1 MASDYYD
8 ILGVPK
14 GASDEEIKRA
24 FRKLAHQYHPDKPG
38 GNADKFKK
46 INEAYQTLGDAEK
59 RKRYDQFGPAYEQ
72 MGGTGG
78 GFGGFGGPGGMRFDF
93 GDLGD
98 VFGDIFGGA
107 GGPFADAFGGGRS
120 RTREKRGRNIEMD
133 IQLSFTEAAF
143 GQERTI
149 KLSKEMT
156 CDACQ
161 GTGAEPGSK
170 LADCLQCGGTGQ
182 VSRLQQTIL
191 GTIQTATTCPKC
203 GGAGKIPEKSCRKC
217 GGEGLIKGVKE
228 LTVKVP
234 AGIND
239 GEVLRM
245 TGEGEVVGRG
255 GRPGDLY
262 LNIRIKPDHRFT
274 REGFDV
280 HSQKKVSFAKAA
292 LGGTVGVETIDGEVE
307 LKIPAGTQPG
317 TVFRL
322 KGKGIPFLKR
332 NGRGDHHVEVVVH
345 VPEKL
350 TREQRKMLEEW
361 GE

>member
-1 MASDYYD
+1 MSNDYYD

-14 GASDEEIKRA
+14 GASDEDIKRA

-46 INEAYQTLGDAEK
+46 INEAYQTLGNAEK
-59 RKRYDQFGPAYEQ
+59 RQRYDQFGPGYEQ
-72 MGGTGG
+72 MGGGPGG
-78 GFGGFGGPGGMRFDF
+78 GFGGFGGANGMRFDF

-98 VFGDIFGGA
+98 VFGDIFGG
-107 GGPFADAFGGGRS
+107 GSPFGGGRQ
-120 RTREKRGRNIEMD
+120 REKRGRNIEMD
-133 IQLSFTEAAF
+133 VILSFTEAAF
-143 GQERTI
+143 GLERTI
-149 KLSKEMT
+149 KLNKEMA

-161 GTGAEPGSK
+161 GDGAEPGSK
-170 LADCLQCGGTGQ
+170 TVDCLQCGGAGQ
-182 VSRLQQTIL
+182 VRRVQQTIL
-191 GTIQTATTCPKC
+191 GNIQTATTCPKC
-203 GGAGKIPEKSCRKC
+203 EGAGKVAEKPCRKC
-217 GGEGLIKGVKE
+217 GGEGLVKGIKE
-228 LTVKVP
+228 LSVKIP

-245 TGEGEVVGRG
+245 TGEGETVGRG

-280 HSQKKVSFAKAA
+280 HSQKKISFAKAA
-292 LGGTVGVETIDGEVE
+292 LGGTISVETIDGEVE

-317 TVFRL
+317 SVFRL

-332 NGRGDHHVEVVVH
+332 SGRGDHHVEVTVH

-350 TREQRKMLEEW
+350 TREQRKMFEEW
-361 GE
+361 GD